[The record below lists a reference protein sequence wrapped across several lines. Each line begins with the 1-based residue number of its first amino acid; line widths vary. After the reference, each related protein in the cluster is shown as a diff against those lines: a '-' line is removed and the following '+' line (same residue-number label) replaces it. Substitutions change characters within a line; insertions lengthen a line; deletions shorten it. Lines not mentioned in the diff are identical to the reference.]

1 MAEETLVESLVV
13 DSGAFVRAL
22 DAQGDGPTNVLWY
35 YDTEGGGWRLLVA
48 GPTFDQLLPED
59 LALAYKRVALA
70 IGHAE
75 VDSLTILYVEIVK
88 TDAPVLKATKSVLK
102 TPKNAVV
109 RAHYRNN
116 SFDGMF
122 VKEMLVLRAA

>member
-1 MAEETLVESLVV
+1 MAEETLVESLVG
-13 DSGAFVRAL
+13 DSGALVRAL
-22 DAQGDGPTNVLWY
+22 DAQGDGPTN
-35 YDTEGGGWRLLVA
+35 
-48 GPTFDQLLPED
+48 
-59 LALAYKRVALA
+59 KRVALA